1 MAARSTRPRVRGLR
15 PLVIKRLA
23 PGKPEGAALGVPA
36 DRPPLARVDDLA
48 AQRLDAGE
56 RVPGRLRETRR
67 ARVRACRRS
76 WRPGEI
82 RLAAD
87 HESRRDGR
95 SRCRTLGSNDGTDG
109 GSRSARGTGEPARR
123 RAASSKSHS
132 HGARRRPA
140 LRAPGRLHGVGGRR
154 MRSRACVR
162 GPRRPHRRLR
172 AGYGRHIEFKHGL
185 GDFARDFDAG
195 RYPELF
201 ACR

>member
-1 MAARSTRPRVRGLR
+1 
-15 PLVIKRLA
+15 
-23 PGKPEGAALGVPA
+23 
-36 DRPPLARVDDLA
+36 VDDLA

-56 RVPGRLRETRR
+56 RVPRRLRETRR
-67 ARVRACRRS
+67 ARVRPCRRS

-95 SRCRTLGSNDGTDG
+95 SRCRTLGSNDGIDG
-109 GSRSARGTGEPARR
+109 GSRSVRGTGEPARR

-132 HGARRRPA
+132 HGADPLYELLA
-140 LRAPGRLHGVGGRR
+140 ACTAWEGGGCVLERAFEDLGVLIVDYE
-154 MRSRACVR
+154 RA
-162 GPRRPHRRLR
+162 
-172 AGYGRHIEFKHGL
+172 YGRHLEFKHGL